1 MVLAPHRV
9 HPRLA
14 RWLRDIAADVPSGPV
29 YAFTDVAETRLG
41 RIALSSLPAP
51 KTTLSGFRLL
61 PEGEIAFNA
70 RIALARRADKSL
82 DVQYYLIQDDDLGR
96 QLLRE
101 LRDAAL
107 RGVRVRLL
115 VNDLYTAGEDDL
127 LTGLAAYSNVDGRLF
142 NPLPSRAGS
151 FSQRLLSSMNQFGRT
166 NHRMHNKLFIA
177 DNSSLNWEA
186 SSSCRRLSR
195 HRDSIDAKPSA
206 QYCETQVAIADV
218 EFPGACRGQ
227 GATIPPA

>member
-115 VNDLYTAGEDDL
+115 VNDL
-127 LTGLAAYSNVDGRLF
+127 
-142 NPLPSRAGS
+142 
-151 FSQRLLSSMNQFGRT
+151 
-166 NHRMHNKLFIA
+166 
-177 DNSSLNWEA
+177 
-186 SSSCRRLSR
+186 
-195 HRDSIDAKPSA
+195 
-206 QYCETQVAIADV
+206 
-218 EFPGACRGQ
+218 
-227 GATIPPA
+227 